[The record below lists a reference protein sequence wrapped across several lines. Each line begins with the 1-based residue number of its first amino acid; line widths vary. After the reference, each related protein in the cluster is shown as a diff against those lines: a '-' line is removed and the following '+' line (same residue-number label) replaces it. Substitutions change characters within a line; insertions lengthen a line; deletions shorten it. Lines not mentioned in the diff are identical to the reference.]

1 MSLTHKMFTLSSTSV
16 TEVTVPSAEERPY
29 ASMLTVSI
37 QNLSSD
43 KYVLL
48 GDDSITTSSYGFRLD
63 PGQVFSADLNP
74 SNDLYAICDSD
85 SCDISVMWI
94 QS

>member
-1 MSLTHKMFTLSSTSV
+1 MSLSHRMFTLSDTN
-16 TEVTVPSAEERPY
+16 TTMVTVPPAEEKEY
-29 ASMLTVSI
+29 ALMLTISI

-43 KYVLL
+43 RYVLL